1 MNRLLVWF
9 AGGVLLLSGQIAQAD
24 PIRDNSLNAHQ
35 VGWCANNSG
44 GSGPLSCEDTCQAVG
59 AVPEQETRM
68 TQNTG
73 AGPVCKVNAPSW
85 YWSQELY
92 GRQTYLNGSPVCA
105 FVDQNGGAQC
115 STSFQCLCVKVSTA
129 DCADL
134 TVDRLV
140 SVTWRPAA
148 RQTRIVVRLKNIGGA
163 TSWHSVASLADWS
176 GFNPSM
182 PVRPYVANVAT
193 PPLAAGEHRDVT
205 FILPYK
211 IQHPQARA
219 AVKADNANAIN
230 ECRENNNLKWF
241 RL

>member
-1 MNRLLVWF
+1 MNRLIVLF
-9 AGGVLLLSGQIAQAD
+9 AGGFFLLSIQTAQGD

-35 VGWCANNSG
+35 VGWCSNNYG
-44 GSGPLSCEDTCQAVG
+44 GNGPLSCEDTCQAVG

-68 TQNTG
+68 TQNRG
-73 AGPVCKVNAPSW
+73 AGPVCKVSPPSW
-85 YWSQELY
+85 YWAQELY
-92 GRQTYLNGSPVCA
+92 GRQTYLNGYPVCS

-115 STSFQCLCVKVSTA
+115 SVGFQCLCVKVSTA
-129 DCADL
+129 GCADL

-148 RQTRIVVRLKNIGGA
+148 RNTRIVVRLKNIGGA
-163 TSWHSVASLADWS
+163 TAWHSITSLADWS
-176 GFNPSM
+176 GLNPSM
-182 PVRPYVANVAT
+182 PVTPYVASVST
-193 PPLAAGEHRDVT
+193 PPISAGGQRDVA

-219 AVKADNANAIN
+219 AVKADNGNVVN

-241 RL
+241 SL

>member
-1 MNRLLVWF
+1 MNRLFVWF
-9 AGGVLLLSGQIAQAD
+9 AGGFLLLIGSIAQAD
-24 PIRDNSLNAHQ
+24 PIRDNSFNAHQ
-35 VGWCANNSG
+35 VGWCSNNYG

-73 AGPVCKVNAPSW
+73 AGPVCKVSAPSW
-85 YWSQELY
+85 YWTQELY
-92 GRQTYLNGSPVCA
+92 GKQTYLNGYPVCS

-129 DCADL
+129 GCADL
-134 TVDRLV
+134 IVERLV

-148 RQTRIVVRLKNIGGA
+148 RKTRIVVRLKNIGGA
-163 TSWHSVASLADWS
+163 TAWHSTTSLADWS
-176 GFNPSM
+176 GLNPSM
-182 PVRPYVANVAT
+182 PVTPYVANVST
-193 PPLAAGEHRDVT
+193 SPISAGEQRDVT

-219 AVKADNANAIN
+219 AVKVDNGNAVN
-230 ECRENNNLKWF
+230 ECRENNNFKWF
-241 RL
+241 WL